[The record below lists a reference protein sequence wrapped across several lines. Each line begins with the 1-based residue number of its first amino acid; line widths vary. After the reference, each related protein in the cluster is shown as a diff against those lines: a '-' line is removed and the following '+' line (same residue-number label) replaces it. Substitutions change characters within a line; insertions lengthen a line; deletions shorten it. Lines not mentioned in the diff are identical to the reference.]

1 MHVHC
6 ANWTS
11 YHGARFAP
19 VPIVTSFHSYCM
31 QWTMCKLCTLKIEF
45 CKLSPLCMQ
54 LYFMHNMSQTS
65 WWYRLQNC
73 DALFSRGFKFVK
85 TQILHFWCTA
95 FHSLHSFS
103 VWTPWKA
110 PPFLSWRQCDPLE
123 GMSSVFCHRHHHH
136 YQHHHHHQHHHHY
149 HHYHPTLLSWQHCN
163 PLEGLSSVIIIL
175 YWYLYDTNNVDFD
188 WTWFILI

>member
-1 MHVHC
+1 
-6 ANWTS
+6 
-11 YHGARFAP
+11 
-19 VPIVTSFHSYCM
+19 
-31 QWTMCKLCTLKIEF
+31 MCKLCTLKIEF
-45 CKLSPLCMQ
+45 WKLSPLCMQ

-85 TQILHFWCTA
+85 TKILHFWCTA

-123 GMSSVFCHRHHHH
+123 GMSSVFC
-136 YQHHHHHQHHHHY
+136 
-149 HHYHPTLLSWQHCN
+149 LLSSSPPSLSTPSPSSTPSPPSSP
-163 PLEGLSSVIIIL
+163 PLSPSPPPSLSSYPPIL
-175 YWYLYDTNNVDFD
+175 TALQPSGFRLDLFVHFD
-188 WTWFILI
+188 VTHTGRCISKHQSSIEASWRQFQRRWGENISTDKI